1 VCLRLSHAL
10 VVAQRSYEEKIKQ
23 RRHTPSPQN
32 PLFLIFF
39 FENFSKKNESS
50 FPFSTGVI
58 SLRFSF
64 CFSLYTSSSVL
75 NAVIKGEKN
84 EKVAAR

>member
-1 VCLRLSHAL
+1 MNLL
-10 VVAQRSYEEKIKQ
+10 
-23 RRHTPSPQN
+23 
-32 PLFLIFF
+32 LFL
-39 FENFSKKNESS
+39 
-50 FPFSTGVI
+50 GVI

-64 CFSLYTSSSVL
+64 CFSLYTSSVL